1 MHIVVCLEDCNGIMF
16 NKRRISSDKIL
27 ISKIIEMTQNK
38 NLWVS
43 EYSKELF
50 VDKELRNTR
59 LMTVYDISDLV
70 KIENNDYFFIEDIL
84 PDNLER
90 CSELIIFHWNRRYP
104 SDVKFAYDLK
114 DFTLVSSSD
123 FKGFSH
129 PEITEEYLKNI
140 NL

>member
-1 MHIVVCLEDCNGIMF
+1 
-16 NKRRISSDKIL
+16 
-27 ISKIIEMTQNK
+27 
-38 NLWVS
+38 
-43 EYSKELF
+43 
-50 VDKELRNTR
+50 
-59 LMTVYDISDLV
+59 MTVYDISDLV

-129 PEITEEYLKNI
+129 LEITEEYLKNI